1 MIRPVV
7 RQPRSERITQVR
19 RRGGAVPSEV
29 AMASGFL
36 IVFMRALVTVPVLAG
51 ELSCAAHCVAARYVA
66 RRDGSPTDVRNAR
79 TSALKCVA
87 ASMLRMWTQ
96 PGITTSFD
104 TRIA

>member
-79 TSALKCVA
+79 SEERRVGKEAEGQA
-87 ASMLRMWTQ
+87 GAEDGR
-96 PGITTSFD
+96 
-104 TRIA
+104 RRARR